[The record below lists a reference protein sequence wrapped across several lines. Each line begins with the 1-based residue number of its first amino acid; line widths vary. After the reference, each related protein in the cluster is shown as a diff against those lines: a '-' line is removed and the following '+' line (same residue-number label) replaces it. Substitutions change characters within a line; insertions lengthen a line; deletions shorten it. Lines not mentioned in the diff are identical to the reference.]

1 VSAAAGPDGSGRAT
15 ARARQGE
22 PRPGGG
28 GRPDRQGRRPAL
40 SVLDRKALLE
50 RVRQRRVRL
59 LLAASGL
66 LVAGSLG
73 TVAAAQGLVTSQQ
86 LRLDQIDQQIVQQIG
101 RTQQLQVT
109 RATLDA
115 PSRVL
120 GIAEHGLHMVTPSSV
135 TYLTPTAPATPSGR
149 GRP

>member
-1 VSAAAGPDGSGRAT
+1 MSTVAGPDATGRAA

-28 GRPDRQGRRPAL
+28 ARTDRSARRPAL

-50 RVRQRRVRL
+50 RLRQRRARL
-59 LLAASGL
+59 LLATSGL

-73 TVAAAQGLVTSQQ
+73 AVAAAQGLVTSQQ
-86 LRLDQIDQQIVQQIG
+86 LRLDRIDQQIVQQIG
-101 RTQQLQVT
+101 QTQQLQVT

-120 GIAEHGLHMVTPSSV
+120 RIAEHSLHMVAPSSV
-135 TYLTPTAPATPSGR
+135 TYLTPTAPVTPSGG
-149 GRP
+149 GRS